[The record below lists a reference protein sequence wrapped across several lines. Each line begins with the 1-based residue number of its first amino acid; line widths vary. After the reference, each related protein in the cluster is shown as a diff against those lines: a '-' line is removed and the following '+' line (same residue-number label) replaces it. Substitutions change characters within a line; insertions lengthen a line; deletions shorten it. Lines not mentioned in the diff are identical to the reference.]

1 MRVDDD
7 GGTAGA
13 SSGADAHAGA
23 SGGALFNATGYAARV
38 FWTRTLIFPAFP
50 CRTRHLCRA
59 VLLPMWMSYKSTIH
73 VVSKFPRRLLGSVL
87 VLVDFAKA
95 QEAGL
100 F

>member
-23 SGGALFNATGYAARV
+23 SGGALFNTTGSAARV
-38 FWTRTLIFPAFP
+38 FWSRTLIFPAFP
-50 CRTRHLCRA
+50 CRARLLCRA
-59 VLLPMWMSYKSTIH
+59 VLPMWLAYKRNH

-87 VLVDFAKA
+87 VLVDFFKA